1 MTRIALA
8 QIQSKP
14 GDVRWNVQHHLDF
27 CELAK
32 RHHAELICFPEL
44 SITNYEP
51 GLASTYRMEL
61 DDPGLE
67 ELRSFSHKNNLIIC
81 IGAPRPTPAGLL
93 ISLYIFRPDGH
104 HEVYSK
110 QQLHDDE
117 LPYFV
122 PGNQEVIINVEDH
135 DILPAI
141 CYESL
146 QSSFMDSRMKPHIN
160 LILASVSKPQR
171 GIERAYP
178 SYSNLAKKHG
188 VPVLMVNGIG
198 EADNF
203 MAAGQS
209 GVWDASGECVA
220 RLSNDQEQMLIFDSG
235 SHTTTTLSIE
245 ARPSS

>member
-93 ISLYIFRPDGH
+93 ISCIFFVRMGITRCTPNSNCTTMSYPTLCRATKRSSSMWKITIFFRP
-104 HEVYSK
+104 
-110 QQLHDDE
+110 
-117 LPYFV
+117 
-122 PGNQEVIINVEDH
+122 
-135 DILPAI
+135 
-141 CYESL
+141 
-146 QSSFMDSRMKPHIN
+146 
-160 LILASVSKPQR
+160 SVTNHFK
-171 GIERAYP
+171 
-178 SYSNLAKKHG
+178 
-188 VPVLMVNGIG
+188 V
-198 EADNF
+198 
-203 MAAGQS
+203 
-209 GVWDASGECVA
+209 
-220 RLSNDQEQMLIFDSG
+220 RLWTAE
-235 SHTTTTLSIE
+235 
-245 ARPSS
+245 